1 MLFVGIHKLK
11 FIGTHKNPSAI
22 PIVSIHTT
30 WGMSADTDDG
40 VGVKMLADHLVQVKE
55 QYEGGYW
62 CWIDHVLERI
72 NALTNQM
79 QELEL
84 EKTQMERAFKKMEKE
99 LDQKRVEIL
108 NMKRANVAQH
118 AIEERENWKAVVM
131 QQKSENK
138 RLQSGILLFDGIY
151 I

>member
-1 MLFVGIHKLK
+1 
-11 FIGTHKNPSAI
+11 
-22 PIVSIHTT
+22 
-30 WGMSADTDDG
+30 
-40 VGVKMLADHLVQVKE
+40 
-55 QYEGGYW
+55 
-62 CWIDHVLERI
+62 
-72 NALTNQM
+72 M

-138 RLQSGILLFDGIY
+138 RLQSGILLFVGIY
-151 I
+151 IQMLIC